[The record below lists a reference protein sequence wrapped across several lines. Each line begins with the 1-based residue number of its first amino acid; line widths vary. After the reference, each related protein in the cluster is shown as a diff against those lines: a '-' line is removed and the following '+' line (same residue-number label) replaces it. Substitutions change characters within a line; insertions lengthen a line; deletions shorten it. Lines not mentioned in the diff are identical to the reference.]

1 MDFGLIKD
9 LVENGVLVV
18 ITAVAIGAVIYYA
31 RQLNPKLEEMNLLL
45 KKSLD
50 RESDYVYLLKQNHET
65 DEELMETLKMINASM
80 QGNIEVMKIYF
91 EESKTVGQRLQ
102 LHDDRSEKI
111 LTKLELVNEKIGN
124 LEGLTRERFEI
135 LFRDR
140 GIKEVE
146 DGEETNIQM
155 KRYKGK
161 SHS

>member
-9 LVENGVLVV
+9 LIENGVLVV
-18 ITAVAIGAVIYYA
+18 ITGVAIGAVIYYA

-50 RESDYVYLLKQNHET
+50 RESDYVYLLKQSHET

-80 QGNIEVMKIYF
+80 QGNIELMKIYF
-91 EESKTVGQRLQ
+91 EESKIVGQRLHT
-102 LHDDRSEKI
+102 HDDRSEKI
-111 LTKLELVNEKIGN
+111 FTELKLVSQKVGN
-124 LEGLTRERFEI
+124 LESLTKERFEI

-140 GIKEVE
+140 GIREVE

-155 KRYKGK
+155 KR
-161 SHS
+161 

>member
-31 RQLNPKLEEMNLLL
+31 KQLNPKLEEMNLLL

>member
-31 RQLNPKLEEMNLLL
+31 KQLNPKLEEMNLLL

-50 RESDYVYLLKQNHET
+50 RENDYVYLLKQNHET

-146 DGEETNIQM
+146 DGEETNIRV
-155 KRYKGK
+155 KR
-161 SHS
+161 

>member
-9 LVENGVLVV
+9 VVENGILVV
-18 ITAVAIGAVIYYA
+18 ITAVAISAVIYYA
-31 RQLNPKLEEMNLLL
+31 KQLNPKLEEMNLLL

-50 RESDYVYLLKQNHET
+50 RESDYIYLLKQNHET

-80 QGNIEVMKIYF
+80 QGNIELMKIYF

-111 LTKLELVNEKIGN
+111 LTRLELVNEKVGN
-124 LEGLTRERFEI
+124 LESLTRERFEI

>member
-31 RQLNPKLEEMNLLL
+31 KQLNPKLEEMNLLL

-50 RESDYVYLLKQNHET
+50 RESGYVYLLKQNHET

-111 LTKLELVNEKIGN
+111 LTKLELVNEKVGN
-124 LEGLTRERFEI
+124 LESLTRERFDI

>member
-18 ITAVAIGAVIYYA
+18 ITAVAISAVIYYA
-31 RQLNPKLEEMNLLL
+31 KQLNPKLEEMNLLL

-111 LTKLELVNEKIGN
+111 LTKLELVNEKVGN
-124 LEGLTRERFEI
+124 LESLTRERFEV

-146 DGEETNIQM
+146 DGEETNRQM